1 MPVSASTFR
10 SAPNKIET
18 SKTLS
23 PVVALLAISVF
34 INYIDRGSLSIAAPA
49 LKDEL
54 DFSAGQLGMFA
65 LLVFLDLRWFSN
77 PFRVARRPLQ
87 RQLGHGWGLFC
98 LVHRHRR
105 YGPHSRLSD
114 ALGHAPTFGCGRVC
128 GLPVLQQNPRQAFPR
143 VCARTRQCVHRRG
156 HRRRACIWNIFRRD
170 THGALWLAA
179 ILRRIGTYLSSMAVS
194 VVEVDAQGPWNGS
207 LKQGASSQHSG
218 NLKQRSAWGTFA
230 GLFSYNYLS
239 YFLLT
244 WLPFYL
250 VRERHFSMQNMGGSA
265 APLI

>member
-54 DFSAGQLGMFA
+54 HFSAGQLGM
-65 LLVFLDLRWFSN
+65 LLSSFFWTYAGFQILS
-77 PFRVARRPLQ
+77 
-87 RQLGHGWGLFC
+87 GW
-98 LVHRHRR
+98 LVDRFNVNWVMAGGFFVWSIATAAD
-105 YGPHSRLSD
+105 GPHSRLSD

-179 ILRRIGTYLSSMAVS
+179 ILRWIGA
-194 VVEVDAQGPWNGS
+194 
-207 LKQGASSQHSG
+207 
-218 NLKQRSAWGTFA
+218 
-230 GLFSYNYLS
+230 
-239 YFLLT
+239 
-244 WLPFYL
+244 YL
-250 VRERHFSMQNMGGSA
+250 VFCGCSRG
-265 APLI
+265 